1 MKKLFEFLDNLET
14 AEEMTSDTDD
24 TYRVGM
30 WVAHK
35 NETKAKYEGGNF
47 QDPRIAIMY
56 DGTQGQ
62 NGWYWE
68 VIEGKDVVGTS
79 DTVFKTADDARE
91 DAEMWIDELYE
102 EAPEEPDLGRL
113 GENFVKPGR
122 ARPGIKSRLEAM
134 RKEKRAAEK
143 KALAAQRM
151 KK

>member
-35 NETKAKYEGGNF
+35 NEIKAKYEGGNF